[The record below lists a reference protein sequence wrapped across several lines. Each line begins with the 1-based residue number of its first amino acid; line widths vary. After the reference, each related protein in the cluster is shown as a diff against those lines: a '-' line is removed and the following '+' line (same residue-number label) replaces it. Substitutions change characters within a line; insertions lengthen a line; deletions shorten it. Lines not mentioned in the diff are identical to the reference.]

1 MSTTP
6 TNTKLASSTASA
18 LSTRLVRAGVVVI
31 WIFGGLV
38 VACRD
43 DGVNKDQAAAN
54 AAALKAS
61 LPSSGADAG
70 AGTGVGVVASPAP
83 PTKGRAPDDPHT
95 VALARAARDA
105 ATKLASACYFAEDYQ
120 ETHHRFYDVCRWKP
134 PELEPMRA
142 AATTFLTAAPDAG
155 EGAIFAE
162 HVKLFAEWIE
172 LIKER
177 SIPGTLAHYQ
187 DLAAAWNSYQPNE
200 RVPVDLGQINKYSE
214 YAPPD
219 GGPDGGP
226 RQWQRCSSGACII
239 VPTKPQR

>member
-1 MSTTP
+1 M
-6 TNTKLASSTASA
+6 L
-18 LSTRLVRAGVVVI
+18 
-31 WIFGGLV
+31 GGLV

-70 AGTGVGVVASPAP
+70 TGTGTGTGAVASSAP
-83 PTKGRAPDDPHT
+83 PTTPPTKARAPDDPHT

-105 ATKLASACYFAEDYQ
+105 ATKLASACHFAEDYQ
-120 ETHHRFYDVCRWKP
+120 EAHHRFYDVCRWKP

-142 AATTFLTAAPDAG
+142 AAMAFLAAAPDAG

-162 HVKLFAEWIE
+162 HVRLFAEWIE

-200 RVPVDLGQINKYSE
+200 RVPVDLGQISKYSE